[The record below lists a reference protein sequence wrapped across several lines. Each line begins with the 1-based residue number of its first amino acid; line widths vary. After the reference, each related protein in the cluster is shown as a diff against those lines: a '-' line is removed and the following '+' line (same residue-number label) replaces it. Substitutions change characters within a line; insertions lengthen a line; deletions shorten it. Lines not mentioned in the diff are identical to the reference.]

1 MPTDLYR
8 DAPSPFRQSIPVLMV
23 NGKQAAGLPVKGF
36 ATVRRR
42 WQKGDVVTLS
52 MDMAIRNTIANDRVA
67 DDRGKFVIERGPL
80 VYCLEG
86 IDNGG
91 KVLDVAVP
99 PDTAWSHQFKADLL
113 GGVEVI
119 TLTPPPSSSSPARAL
134 TAIPYYA
141 WANRGRGEMAVW
153 IPYK

>member
-8 DAPSPFRQSIPVLMV
+8 YEAGGDRDPQPVLAI
-23 NGKQAAGLPVKGF
+23 NGKATPFAVAKGF
-36 ATVRRR
+36 ATIRRR
-42 WQKGDVVTLS
+42 WQKGDVVTLTLP
-52 MDMAIRNTIANDRVA
+52 MPVRRTLAHEQVA
-67 DDRGKFVIERGPL
+67 EDRGKFVIERGPL

-99 PDTAWSHQFKADLL
+99 WGTSPSHQFKADLL
-113 GGVEVI
+113 GGIEVI
-119 TLTPPPSSSSPARAL
+119 TLTPPASAPSPARTL

-153 IPYK
+153 IPYR